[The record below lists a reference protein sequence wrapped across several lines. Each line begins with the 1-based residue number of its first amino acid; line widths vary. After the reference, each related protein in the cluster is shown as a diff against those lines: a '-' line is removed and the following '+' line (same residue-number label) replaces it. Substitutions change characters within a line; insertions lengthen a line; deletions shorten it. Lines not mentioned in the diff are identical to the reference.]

1 MKTLII
7 GIIPALA
14 FIISCSKPLNNDV
27 LIKKAHSHYL
37 NGDFAKA
44 ENYALESLKENSGL
58 KEAKILLARIYFKNS
73 RDVEFQ
79 KIIKSI
85 TDKDQFD
92 INALRLNSL
101 WLVKQKK
108 YDDARENLNRILSI
122 SEDDLSALYLS
133 GSICRINGDING
145 AVKYYTTA
153 LKSYVLLKNIHNNLG
168 EIYSKLDLKDRESD
182 NNSIIDAITK
192 FEESLK

>member
-1 MKTLII
+1 MKTIMI
-7 GIIPALA
+7 CIIPALA
-14 FIISCSKPLNNDV
+14 FIISCSKQSDGE
-27 LIKKAHSHYL
+27 LILKKAHSHYL

-44 ENYALESLKENSGL
+44 EKEALESLKENSKQ
-58 KEAKILLARIYFKNS
+58 KEAKILLARIYFKSS
-73 RDVEFQ
+73 RDSEFQ

-85 TDKDQFD
+85 FEKDQSD

-101 WLVKQKK
+101 WLIRQKK

-133 GSICRINGDING
+133 GSLCRITGDVNC
-145 AVKYYTTA
+145 AMKYYTAA
-153 LKSYVLLKNIHNNLG
+153 LRSYVHLKNIHENLG
-168 EIYSKLDLKDRESD
+168 EIYAKLDLKDRVSD
-182 NNSIIDAITK
+182 NKKIADAILK